1 MQIDKKKL
9 IALTLIIVSLT
20 FCLVVLMISKKNNIK
35 ADYYYNF
42 TYDDNKISQSVK
54 IYNKEKKLQTN
65 YYIIYN
71 DEPISYT
78 KGEKAVVTIN
88 AVDLKN
94 KPTIYIAF
102 EDNIN
107 KKYEV
112 VYKK

>member
-9 IALTLIIVSLT
+9 IILVSIIAVIAVCLI
-20 FCLVVLMISKKNNIK
+20 CLILNKKSNIA

-42 TYDDNKISQSVK
+42 TYDDNKISQSVR
-54 IYNKEKKLQTN
+54 IYNKQKKLQTN
-65 YYIIYN
+65 YYIVYN

-102 EDNIN
+102 EDEIN

>member
-1 MQIDKKKL
+1 MQIDKKK
-9 IALTLIIVSLT
+9 IITAVIIVIAIIVCIIILA
-20 FCLVVLMISKKNNIK
+20 ISKKNNIK

-42 TYDDNKISQSVK
+42 TYDDNKISQSVR

-65 YYIIYN
+65 YYIVYN
-71 DEPISYT
+71 NEPVSYT

-88 AVDLKN
+88 AIDLKS
-94 KPTIYIAF
+94 KPVIYIAF
-102 EDNIN
+102 EDDIN

>member
-9 IALTLIIVSLT
+9 IALALIIVLLI
-20 FCLVVLMISKKNNIK
+20 FCLIGIMISKKNNIT

-42 TYDDNKISQSVK
+42 TYDDNKISQSVR
-54 IYNKEKKLQTN
+54 IYNKQKKLQTN
-65 YYIIYN
+65 YYIVYN
-71 DEPISYT
+71 DEPVSYT

-102 EDNIN
+102 EDDIN

>member
-9 IALTLIIVSLT
+9 IALTLIIVSLI
-20 FCLVVLMISKKNNIK
+20 FCFVVLMISKKNNIK

-94 KPTIYIAF
+94 KLTIYIAF
-102 EDNIN
+102 EDDIN